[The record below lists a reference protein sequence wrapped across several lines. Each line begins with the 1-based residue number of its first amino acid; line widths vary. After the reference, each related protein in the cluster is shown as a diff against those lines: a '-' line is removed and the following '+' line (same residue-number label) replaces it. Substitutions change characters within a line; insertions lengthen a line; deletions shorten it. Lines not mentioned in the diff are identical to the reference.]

1 MKLLYLCTVEPA
13 PPNSD
18 YPRVLEF
25 FDELPEYLHPNTSKI
40 HTENIMLFV
49 DRYKGPIMP
58 NLYDVVIVFFSERFL
73 SNQNAMEVL
82 KKAHEIIPN
91 LVGIDLFDN
100 ITPEQKM
107 VTRSYTRTLLPSEE
121 GKEFLSK
128 NFPDPDA
135 ESKQEAEEL
144 NKSIETDGYK
154 YLDET
159 IKNLNDKVKINK
171 RIAYWS
177 YVGSFILLAGLLGFF
192 VVQYLTPKDAMNLS
206 VLGLVQYF
214 VEILVISG
222 LTVALSRFLFLLGK
236 SFMVEAIRC
245 SDRAHAISL
254 GRLYLK
260 FYKNKFEWSELK
272 EVLQSWNIDQGS
284 AFRNLDAKD
293 IEVGGLEQV
302 FSALKK

>member
-1 MKLLYLCTVEPA
+1 MKLLYLCTVDPA

-25 FDELPEYLHPNTSKI
+25 FDELPEYLHPNTPKI

-82 KKAHEIIPN
+82 KKVHEIIPN

-107 VTRSYTRTLLPSEE
+107 VTRSYTRTLLSSEE
-121 GKEFLSK
+121 GKEFLAK

-135 ESKQEAEEL
+135 ERKQEAEEL
-144 NKSIETDGYK
+144 NKSIETDGYT

-159 IKNLNDKVKINK
+159 IKKLNDKVKINK
-171 RIAYWS
+171 RIAYLS
-177 YVGSFILLAGLLGFF
+177 YVGSFTLLAGLLGFF

-214 VEILVISG
+214 GEILVISG

-293 IEVGGLEQV
+293 IEVGGLDQV